1 MQRRLFSAQRSHAL
15 RRHGFDRYY
24 VTWHPRRRRVGI
36 SLTDE
41 GIPELRVPFYFPDDE
56 ALGVLEKNVD
66 WLAAVREQQRN
77 RQQVAPADEAE
88 ARQMIEKSNRIVR
101 DFLRSWSGKKPRRLT
116 LRFMKSR
123 WGSCTSNKNI
133 SINACLCRLPLEL
146 AHYVIIHELCHLEE
160 MNHSPRFWTLVEQH
174 VPNWRD
180 LRRELKDYY
189 FA

>member
-1 MQRRLFSAQRSHAL
+1 M
-15 RRHGFDRYY
+15 
-24 VTWHPRRRRVGI
+24 
-36 SLTDE
+36 
-41 GIPELRVPFYFPDDE
+41 PFYFPDDE